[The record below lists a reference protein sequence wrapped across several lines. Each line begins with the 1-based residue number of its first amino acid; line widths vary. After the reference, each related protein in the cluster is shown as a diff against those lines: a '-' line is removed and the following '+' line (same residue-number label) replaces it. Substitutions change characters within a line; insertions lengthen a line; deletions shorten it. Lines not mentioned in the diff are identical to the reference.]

1 MCGVVEKVTCHP
13 ERLEM
18 YVSMP
23 GNESR
28 RVFVDHA
35 MLDRYGFG
43 DASSLAE
50 RIVFFSQPDDRGW
63 VRLFPVQR
71 RAGLAD
77 GSAADGWLHPA
88 VPVTDD
94 HDCPC
99 GSEQAYSA
107 CHRAALAAG
116 GYPAASLTRE
126 APTHRRNHRPRPT
139 RR

>member
-1 MCGVVEKVTCHP
+1 MPRKGPAPRRELIPDPVHRSVLVTQVINKI
-13 ERLEM
+13 L
-18 YVSMP
+18 
-23 GNESR
+23 SR
-28 RVFVDHA
+28 GKR
-35 MLDRYGFG
+35 
-43 DASSLAE
+43 SLAE

-71 RAGLAD
+71 RAGFAD